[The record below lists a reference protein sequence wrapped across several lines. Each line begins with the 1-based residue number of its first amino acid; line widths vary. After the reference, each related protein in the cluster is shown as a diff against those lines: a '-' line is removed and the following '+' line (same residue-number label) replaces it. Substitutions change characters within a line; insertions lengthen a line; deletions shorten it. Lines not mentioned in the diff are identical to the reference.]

1 MIKAFLNN
9 SFLII
14 FILNSSSLSSFASPK
29 DLSEMSLEELM
40 NIEVTVTSGSK
51 TDIRK
56 APGIVSVVTDDD
68 IKNSGARDLIDV
80 LHLVPGIQF
89 GVDVAGVTSIAI
101 RGLWGHEG
109 KVLMLWNWHE
119 QNELLYSTL
128 QFGNHYPVN
137 LIKRIEIIRGPGSA
151 LYGGNAELAV
161 INIVTKDG
169 KDLDGGFATL
179 SYGSTRDTFSRRNLE
194 LAYGKSNEDFTYDI
208 TGFVGEGVRSNRD
221 YIDQFGQSTDLADNS
236 EINPGMLGLNTKY
249 KNLDFRFLYDNFR
262 TLQQDEFAN
271 ILSQPVNANFT
282 SYYYDLRYNLDLS
295 DSYELTPRITYK
307 DQLPWNSDL
316 LEAKDNQEIN
326 KRVTRTSAE
335 AILKKK
341 ISETSWDGL
350 FGAQIYED
358 RAEDYVDGGV
368 FGNNSPYFSYHGY
381 SFFAQST
388 YPNKIADLTIGGRV
402 DGHSIFN
409 SAFVPRASLTKVVE
423 NWHFK
428 LLASSAFRNPGV
440 ENISINQSLINDA
453 LPGIEQIKREETQ
466 VYEIE
471 VGYQTTKD
479 SNLNFNLFH
488 TTIKDPIIYLYLQD
502 IDREGY
508 LNGEQIQTIGFEL
521 EYLSKFDWGSLSLN
535 YSHYSAGVSEEPIYE
550 VPSQERSYLGLAN
563 HKVTFSG
570 NYKASEQISFNPS
583 FVMLGSRYG
592 YASLDQDN
600 NPIEEEFNPV
610 YMLNLYTIYKPK
622 NLSDLEFGL
631 GLYNILGSNFK
642 FIQPANNGH
651 APLPGLSPEIMARIT
666 YTF

>member
-1 MIKAFLNN
+1 
-9 SFLII
+9 
-14 FILNSSSLSSFASPK
+14 
-29 DLSEMSLEELM
+29 
-40 NIEVTVTSGSK
+40 
-51 TDIRK
+51 
-56 APGIVSVVTDDD
+56 
-68 IKNSGARDLIDV
+68 
-80 LHLVPGIQF
+80 
-89 GVDVAGVTSIAI
+89 
-101 RGLWGHEG
+101 
-109 KVLMLWNWHE
+109 
-119 QNELLYSTL
+119 
-128 QFGNHYPVN
+128 
-137 LIKRIEIIRGPGSA
+137 
-151 LYGGNAELAV
+151 
-161 INIVTKDG
+161 
-169 KDLDGGFATL
+169 
-179 SYGSTRDTFSRRNLE
+179 
-194 LAYGKSNEDFTYDI
+194 
-208 TGFVGEGVRSNRD
+208 
-221 YIDQFGQSTDLADNS
+221 
-236 EINPGMLGLNTKY
+236 
-249 KNLDFRFLYDNFR
+249 
-262 TLQQDEFAN
+262 
-271 ILSQPVNANFT
+271 
-282 SYYYDLRYNLDLS
+282 
-295 DSYELTPRITYK
+295 
-307 DQLPWNSDL
+307 
-316 LEAKDNQEIN
+316 
-326 KRVTRTSAE
+326 
-335 AILKKK
+335 
-341 ISETSWDGL
+341 
-350 FGAQIYED
+350 
-358 RAEDYVDGGV
+358 
-368 FGNNSPYFSYHGY
+368 
-381 SFFAQST
+381 
-388 YPNKIADLTIGGRV
+388 
-402 DGHSIFN
+402 
-409 SAFVPRASLTKVVE
+409 LTKVVE

-508 LNGEQIQTIGFEL
+508 LNGEQIQSIGFEL